1 MMPITRVSSRPRDRP
16 VVIKTTIG
24 NARER
29 FEAMQKGK
37 PMPPKQTVRHELPE
51 DVLDTFLTGLGKVLA
66 REFKKDME
74 DGAV

>member
-1 MMPITRVSSRPRDRP
+1 MQTRAVYFQQRDRP

-51 DVLDTFLTGLGKVLA
+51 EFLDSLLDEFAKVLA
-66 REFKKDME
+66 KKYRQDMG

>member
-1 MMPITRVSSRPRDRP
+1 MMQITRVSSRPRDRP

-51 DVLDTFLTGLGKVLA
+51 EVLDTFLDRLAAVLA
-66 REFKKDME
+66 EEYKKDVG
-74 DGAV
+74 DSA

>member
-1 MMPITRVSSRPRDRP
+1 MPIRAVYPRQRDRP

-29 FEAMQKGK
+29 YEAMQKGK
-37 PMPPKQTVRHELPE
+37 PVPPKQTVKHDLPE
-51 DVLDTFLTGLGKVLA
+51 DVLDTFLTELGKVLA